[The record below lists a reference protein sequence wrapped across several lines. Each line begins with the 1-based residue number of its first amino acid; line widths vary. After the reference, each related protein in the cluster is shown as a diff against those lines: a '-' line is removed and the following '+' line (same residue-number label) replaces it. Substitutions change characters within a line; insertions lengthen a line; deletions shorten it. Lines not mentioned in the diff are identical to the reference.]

1 MISCIQLCLT
11 KIIEFRQ
18 QTDGLDEEEEI
29 TRSHTEL
36 EDMME
41 SLVKRM
47 IKSEMEDFELVF
59 YFLSVN
65 LSYIFLIEQNKNK
78 NHLLKCSTVKHVFRG
93 HLWDKEKG
101 GFRLVQI
108 LFSH

>member
-11 KIIEFRQ
+11 KIIEFRR
-18 QTDGLDEEEEI
+18 QTDGLEEEEEI

-47 IKSEMEDFELVF
+47 IKSEIEDFELVF
-59 YFLSVN
+59 YFISQFVIYFPY
-65 LSYIFLIEQNKNK
+65 SAKQKQKSAVEM
-78 NHLLKCSTVKHVFRG
+78 
-93 HLWDKEKG
+93 
-101 GFRLVQI
+101 
-108 LFSH
+108 